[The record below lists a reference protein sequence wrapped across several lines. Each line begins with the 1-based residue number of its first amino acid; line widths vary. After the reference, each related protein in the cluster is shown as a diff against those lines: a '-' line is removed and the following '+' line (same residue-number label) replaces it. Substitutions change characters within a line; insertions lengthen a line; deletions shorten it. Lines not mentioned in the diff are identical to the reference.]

1 MFNQIANLT
10 MIHRQSSIISLDT
23 YIGGDGLAVTANYS
37 KDAGTIYSIPNGIFT
52 INTTAAL
59 RMAVSSTS
67 ITDTGVYKV
76 GI

>member
-1 MFNQIANLT
+1 MFSQIANLT
-10 MIHRQSSIISLDT
+10 IIHRYSNIIYLDS
-23 YIGGDGLAVTANYS
+23 YIGGDDLVVSANYS
-37 KDAGTIYSIPNGIFT
+37 KDGGTIYSIPNGIFT
-52 INTTAAL
+52 INTTAAI

>member
-1 MFNQIANLT
+1 
-10 MIHRQSSIISLDT
+10 
-23 YIGGDGLAVTANYS
+23 LAVTANYS

-67 ITDTGVYKV
+67 ITDTGVYTV